1 MFKVAPNYIPKL
13 MCTQHPDST
22 VKITAQEEV
31 DEAVQGFSMYRC
43 DEVMVDYEGK
53 LTPYAQPKD
62 IVVRA
67 SQLGI
72 AVGEKFY
79 ITPRIPNPRL
89 EDLDRMSL
97 SLEASIIANY
107 YSYKLLNTQAVKW
120 VILPMVES
128 IDVVA
133 LIQRL
138 IVRKSQILSEEL
150 GIPYEP
156 IQLIPLVEDSAGF
169 ITIHD
174 YVLAICNV
182 FKRFDIDIDV
192 LRIFLGKSDAAVR
205 SGHIASALALMFAIN
220 ELKRLEKELNKNIK
234 IIIGMGSPPFRGGIN
249 NPKLV
254 ELEVQHYRGYSTVTI
269 QSAIRYDVPFDEY
282 HNVYRT
288 LIENIDGSPRSID
301 SKILDLVERSTLMY
315 RSLVK
320 RYIEKLNSYAT
331 YIPQT
336 RDRITWRI
344 YGRTF
349 MAEDKVL
356 NTPRAIVYTAT
367 WYSLGV
373 PPTLL
378 DADFIIDLYKRDEI
392 DILLKYIPYL
402 KKEIEYDSQYYD
414 PEIAMKRLD
423 EEIIMKIN
431 NALDILGIKPERND
445 IYRSLLELNPVEPH
459 IIALGKIRGFLG

>member
-1 MFKVAPNYIPKL
+1 MMSNYIPKL

-31 DEAVQGFSMYRC
+31 DEAVQGYSMYKC

-72 AVGEKFY
+72 AIGDKFY

-107 YSYKLLNTQAVKW
+107 YSYKLLNTQAVRW
-120 VILPMVES
+120 IILPMVEN
-128 IDVVA
+128 IDVVR
-133 LIQRL
+133 IVQRL
-138 IVRKSQILSEEL
+138 IMRKGQVISEEL

-174 YVLAICNV
+174 YVFTIHNV
-182 FKRFDIDIDV
+182 VKEFNMDIDI
-192 LRIFLGKSDAAVR
+192 LRIFLGKSDAAVK

-220 ELKRLEKELNKNIK
+220 ELKKLEKELDKKIK

-254 ELEVQHYRGYSTVTI
+254 GYEVQHYRGYSTVTI
-269 QSAIRYDVPFDEY
+269 QSAIRYDEPFDIYRE
-282 HNVYRT
+282 VYKV
-288 LIENIDGSPRSID
+288 LIENIEKGPRDID
-301 SKILDLVERSTLMY
+301 SEVLDIVERSTAMY
-315 RSLVK
+315 RSLVGK
-320 RYIEKLNSYAT
+320 YIDKLNSYAT
-331 YIPQT
+331 HIPQT
-336 RDRITWRI
+336 RDRITWKV
-344 YGRTF
+344 YGRVF

-367 WYSLGV
+367 WYSIGV

-378 DADFIIDLYKRDEI
+378 DADLIIDLYKKDKI
-392 DILLKYIPYL
+392 DLLFKYMPYL
-402 KKEIEYDSQYYD
+402 EKELRYDSQYYD
-414 PEIAMKRLD
+414 PEIAIKRLD
-423 EEIIMKIN
+423 EDIVTKIN
-431 NALDILGIKPERND
+431 NALDILGIKPEKLD
-445 IYRSLLELNPVEPH
+445 VYRSLLELNPVEPH
-459 IIALGKIRGFLG
+459 IVALGKIRGFLG

>member
-1 MFKVAPNYIPKL
+1 MTPSYIPKL

-22 VKITAQEEV
+22 VKITTQEEV
-31 DEAVQGFSMYRC
+31 DEAIQSFSMYKC

-72 AVGEKFY
+72 AVGDKFY

-120 VILPMVES
+120 VILPMVEN
-128 IDVVA
+128 IDVVE
-133 LIQRL
+133 LVQRL
-138 IVRKSQILSEEL
+138 IMRKSQVLSEEL

-156 IQLIPLVEDSAGF
+156 IQLIPLVEDSASF
-169 ITIHD
+169 ITVHD
-174 YVLAICNV
+174 YVLIICNV
-182 FKRFDIDIDV
+182 LRKFNVDINV

-205 SGHIASALALMFAIN
+205 SGHIASALALMFAMN
-220 ELKRLEKELNKNIK
+220 KLKKLEKELGKNIE

-254 ELEVQHYRGYSTVTI
+254 EFEVQHYRGYSTVTI
-269 QSAIRYDVPFDEY
+269 QSAVRYDIPFDVY
-282 HNVYRT
+282 HEVYKT
-288 LIENIDGSPRSID
+288 LIENVNNSPRNMD
-301 SKILDLVERSTLMY
+301 SGILDLVERSTMMY

-320 RYIEKLNSYAT
+320 RYIEKLNSYAE

-336 RDRITWRI
+336 RDRVTWKI

-349 MAEDKVL
+349 IVEDKTL

-367 WYSLGV
+367 WYSIGV

-402 KKEIEYDSQYYD
+402 EKEIKYDSQYYD

-423 EEIIMKIN
+423 EEIVMKIN
-431 NALDILGIKPERND
+431 NALDILGIKPERNNV
-445 IYRSLLELNPVEPH
+445 YRSLLELNPVEPH
-459 IIALGKIRGFLG
+459 VIALGKIRGFLG